1 MAEDVKAAG
10 AVVAAAGD
18 AAAGAGTV
26 AAVTAGAVPEGA
38 IQESSEAV
46 DEVLAA
52 QERDG
57 SVEVVEPPAVPEGEV
72 RPLLD
77 IRDLS
82 KGFTLHVANRR
93 VRGCEHI
100 NLRVMPG
107 EFVGITGRSGSGKS
121 TILKCLYRTNLP
133 ESGHIWYD
141 SEAFGPVDL
150 ATLDER
156 RVLYLRNY
164 EIGYISQFL
173 DCVPRTTARE
183 IVYQSA
189 AEAFADAADVEA
201 ETTRMLEHFDFP
213 RALWD
218 LYPNTFSGGEKLRL
232 NIARAM
238 VKRPRLLLLDEPT
251 ASLDNESK
259 IKVRD
264 LIEQL
269 KASGTTMLGIFH
281 DLDFME
287 GVCDREYNM
296 QAGGFV
302 G

>member
-1 MAEDVKAAG
+1 M
-10 AVVAAAGD
+10 
-18 AAAGAGTV
+18 GTL
-26 AAVTAGAVPEGA
+26 T
-38 IQESSEAV
+38 
-46 DEVLAA
+46 
-52 QERDG
+52 
-57 SVEVVEPPAVPEGEV
+57 
-72 RPLLD
+72 PLLE

-82 KGFTLHVANRR
+82 KGFTLHAAGRR
-93 VRGCEHI
+93 VRGCERI
-100 NLRVMPG
+100 SLSIEPG

-121 TILKCLYRTNLP
+121 TILKCIYRTNLP
-133 ESGHIWYD
+133 ESGSIFYD
-141 SEAFGPVDL
+141 SEAFGVVDL

-156 RVLYLRNY
+156 RVIYLRNY

-173 DCVPRTTARE
+173 DVVPRTTARD
-183 IVYQSA
+183 IVRASA
-189 AEAFADAADVEA
+189 AEAFSDPEAVEA

-238 VKRPRLLLLDEPT
+238 VRRPRLLLLDEPT
-251 ASLDNESK
+251 ASLDNASK
-259 IKVRD
+259 VRVRD

-269 KASGTTMLGIFH
+269 KAGGTTMLGIFH
-281 DLDFME
+281 DLEFME

-302 G
+302 A

>member
-1 MAEDVKAAG
+1 MMAEEKIAGEACGCAAG
-10 AVVAAAGD
+10 EGVEADACDTCLVDPAAE
-18 AAAGAGTV
+18 AALGAQ
-26 AAVTAGAVPEGA
+26 GA
-38 IQESSEAV
+38 
-46 DEVLAA
+46 
-52 QERDG
+52 
-57 SVEVVEPPAVPEGEV
+57 EPPAADANGV

-77 IRDLS
+77 IENLS

-93 VRGCEHI
+93 VRGCQHI
-100 NLRVMPG
+100 SLKVMPG

-133 ESGHIWYD
+133 EEGHIWYD
-141 SEAFGPVDL
+141 SAAFGMVDL

-156 RVLYLRNY
+156 RMLYLRNY

-173 DCVPRTTARE
+173 DCVPRTTAHD
-183 IVYQSA
+183 IVMQSA
-189 AEAFADAADVEA
+189 AEAFADPADVES
-201 ETTRMLEHFDFP
+201 ETLRMLEHFDFP

-251 ASLDNESK
+251 ASLDNASK
-259 IKVRD
+259 IKVRE

-269 KASGTTMLGIFH
+269 KAGGTTMLGIFH
-281 DLDFME
+281 DLEFME

-296 QAGGFV
+296 QAGTFV
-302 G
+302 K